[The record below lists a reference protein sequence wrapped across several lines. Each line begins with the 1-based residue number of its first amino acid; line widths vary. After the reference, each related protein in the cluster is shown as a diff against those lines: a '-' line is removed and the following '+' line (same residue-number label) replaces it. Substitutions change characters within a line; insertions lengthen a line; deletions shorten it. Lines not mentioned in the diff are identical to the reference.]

1 MREDE
6 EKEALPLCLSVGI
19 CIQNKQRVGPTD
31 HRGRLYLTD
40 GESLKMRKRRQTDR
54 QTDREDQTSSF
65 SLRVPNLPSQVVFPL
80 STFYVILVD
89 DVG

>member
-6 EKEALPLCLSVGI
+6 EKEALSPSLSAFAYRTNRGWD
-19 CIQNKQRVGPTD
+19 RPTTED
-31 HRGRLYLTD
+31 ASISPTAKASKCEKG
-40 GESLKMRKRRQTDR
+40 DR

-65 SLRVPNLPSQVVFPL
+65 SLRVPNLPPQVVFPL